1 VEPTRIY
8 PVTASEQVI
17 VDTGGNRVVRVNNAG
32 FETRSIDQFMMDP
45 VYVPSGWGY
54 YQGQVS
60 PDGFGASPPTRLRMP
75 RDVQIYTSFVEAARN
90 PFAPATR
97 QPLEYWVHYLIAD
110 SGNFRMI
117 EVVDRYSAD
126 PVTRRIGDPVVY
138 QNYVMPNGSVQ
149 NVPAFGVLLWHSPSN
164 LSGNRYVYTGVARL
178 ETSGPGGVRRIVYAA
193 GFANQMPTVADTGG
207 GLGAIPGDAE
217 RTSVSGNGGVVI
229 FDGPNTVV
237 INRVVVPAITG
248 ELWNDEDLQWQP
260 ANLPQTVKGLN
271 NLFSVTMRNIFDD
284 TLGTRVA
291 IMFTD
296 GTGVYEIWQPDTSP
310 DAPWVVRWMLPS
322 AAYLNM
328 RRSNFDGIQD
338 RPNTDNPMNF
348 VPVYA
353 RRLDDGDV
361 IITNAY
367 VGQNRLIQLSNGN
380 IIGGQ
385 RFGGEIIQIDGEIGS
400 TEQIPTSYD
409 LTRRNLGFSTRSIRF
424 TLPPITGSR
433 QISAP
438 IFGDRR

>member
-1 VEPTRIY
+1 
-8 PVTASEQVI
+8 
-17 VDTGGNRVVRVNNAG
+17 
-32 FETRSIDQFMMDP
+32 
-45 VYVPSGWGY
+45 
-54 YQGQVS
+54 
-60 PDGFGASPPTRLRMP
+60 
-75 RDVQIYTSFVEAARN
+75 
-90 PFAPATR
+90 
-97 QPLEYWVHYLIAD
+97 
-110 SGNFRMI
+110 MI
-117 EVVDRYSAD
+117 EVVDRYAAD

-338 RPNTDNPMNF
+338 RPNTDNPLNF

-385 RFGGEIIQIDGEIGS
+385 RFGGEIIQIDGDIGS